1 MSKQI
6 HEPGSPGGATTPA
19 GRRQFLKTALLAG
32 GAAAGLPGC
41 GTPAAD
47 TLDSLYAKA
56 KAEGALVYCGGG
68 PAAAHRNAIDQ
79 FSRAFPG
86 IDVKLVS
93 GYSRD
98 LVTGIDRQL
107 ASNRVETDMATLQ
120 TIQDYVRWR
129 RDGALLPYRG
139 PGFERVVD
147 AFKDPDGASVGV
159 RVFALAYAY
168 NPDLVAAGDAPR
180 SALDFVHPRFSG
192 KVVSTYPHD
201 DEVTLYLYYGI
212 VQKYGW
218 DWLDRLLA
226 NKPRFVRGHLA
237 TAQQVA
243 RGQAA
248 VSFDISA
255 GSTAA
260 MVSAS
265 GGRIQVAFPQQD
277 QIPIWE
283 TRCGIF
289 KAAPHPNAAKLFQAF
304 LLSGDYQ
311 ARQGAWSTRSD
322 AAPAGGFRPITSY
335 NIATGFKDF
344 ITNEPLVGDLRKRF
358 EAAIGPA
365 VGEIVL

>member
-1 MSKQI
+1 MTRHSNDA
-6 HEPGSPGGATTPA
+6 PGHGIAAPA
-19 GRRQFLKTALLAG
+19 GRRQFLKTALAAG
-32 GAAAGLPGC
+32 GAACVPGYAM
-41 GTPAAD
+41 AAD
-47 TLDSLYAKA
+47 TLEELHAKA
-56 KAEGALVYCGGG
+56 RAEGALVYCGGG

-86 IDVKLVS
+86 IEVKLVS

-98 LVTGIDRQL
+98 LVTGIDQQL
-107 ASNRVETDMATLQ
+107 AGKRIETDMATLQ

-129 RDGALLPYRG
+129 AAGALLAYRG
-139 PGFERVVD
+139 PGFDQVID
-147 AFKDPDGASVGV
+147 TFKDPDGASVGV

-168 NPDLVAAGDAPR
+168 NPDLVAAADVPR
-180 SALDFVHPRFSG
+180 SALDFLHPRFSG
-192 KVVSTYPHD
+192 KVVTTYPHD
-201 DEVTLYLYYGI
+201 DEITLYLYYGI

-218 DWLDRLLA
+218 GWLDRLLA

-243 RGQAA
+243 KGEAA

-260 MVSAS
+260 MVAGS
-265 GGRIQVAFPQQD
+265 GGRIEVAFPAED
-277 QIPIWE
+277 SIPIWQ

-289 KAAPHPNAAKLFQAF
+289 KGAPHPNAAKLFQAF
-304 LLSGDYQ
+304 LLSNGYQ
-311 ARQGAWSTRSD
+311 ARQGVWSTRSD
-322 AAPAGGFRPITSY
+322 VAAVGGLKPITSY

-344 ITNEPLVGDLRKRF
+344 ITNEPLVADLNQRF
-358 EAAIGPA
+358 AAAIGPV